1 MERKV
6 YLMANKVTDEPL
18 EKLLRHMYTCDS
30 NCAHTN
36 DPRYNEGFRAAIR
49 LVALVLRIELDEE
62 DV

>member
-1 MERKV
+1 MERNL
-6 YLMANKVTDEPL
+6 YLVTEKAREAGL

-30 NCAHTN
+30 NCAHAD